1 MRVKLSYTVEEDQV
15 LPESA
20 KILGLASDHMQHC
33 IFLYGEVQRKLLNA
47 PVEGDEHM
55 PTDAE
60 GALELIEE
68 FRQALLNVDTRLS
81 EVVEIVEGY
90 EEYKEKEKNPEVL
103 KG

>member
-1 MRVKLSYTVEEDQV
+1 
-15 LPESA
+15 
-20 KILGLASDHMQHC
+20 
-33 IFLYGEVQRKLLNA
+33 
-47 PVEGDEHM
+47 M